1 MLSSDFLSKRKVDH
15 VYRLSPIDISIQ
27 IDELKANRQRNT
39 DHKMDFGD
47 LLRYAKKNSD
57 AVTKE
62 VVGIMQMSSS
72 SIA

>member
-1 MLSSDFLSKRKVDH
+1 
-15 VYRLSPIDISIQ
+15 
-27 IDELKANRQRNT
+27 
-39 DHKMDFGD
+39 MDFGD